1 LRQAIPRDRTGLA
14 LGAFYFAWIAAIGA
28 FGPFMASFLAARGL
42 SPRAIAWLLAALP
55 LVRVLVTPGW
65 TFVADHLRA
74 PGRVLQ
80 VVALGAA
87 LSFALLAI
95 ARSPLAVVAVVVAYT
110 VFRAPIGA
118 LADTILLAWSQRT
131 RTPFGRVRAW
141 GSFGYLLAAFGAGA
155 TLERAGPSAA
165 VALTLTL
172 LAGAALFAR
181 ALPEATP
188 RPGASLWPAFVRMA
202 RDRRIARVLV
212 AGVLQ
217 QMGLAPYD
225 MLFPAWFA
233 ARAGGAWT
241 GASIAL
247 GVACEVA
254 VMLWARPWLAR
265 IGAERVMALSFA
277 ASVARWSVVA
287 FSDSTLAIGLAQS
300 LHALAFGTY
309 FLASVELLDRI
320 APPEV
325 RASAQGIQYTVVFGG
340 GSALALSV
348 AGALGGV
355 VAVPTIF
362 TVAAVCSALAALLMA
377 TARTEASGAAA
388 TARATTV
395 HP

>member
-1 LRQAIPRDRTGLA
+1 MKQSPPRDRTALA

-28 FGPFMASFLAARGL
+28 FGPFMASFLAARGIA
-42 SPRAIAWLLAALP
+42 PRGIAWLLAALP
-55 LVRVLVTPGW
+55 LVRVLVTPAW
-65 TFVADHLRA
+65 TYVADHLRA

-80 VVALGAA
+80 LVSLGAA
-87 LSFALLAI
+87 LSFALLVV
-95 ARSPLAVVAVVVAYT
+95 ARSRLAVVVVVVAYT
-110 VFRAPIGA
+110 AFRAPVGA

-131 RTPFGRVRAW
+131 HTPFGRVRAW

-172 LAGAALFAR
+172 LSGAALFAR

-188 RPGASLWPAFVRMA
+188 RPGPSLWPAFVRMA
-202 RDRRIARVLV
+202 RDRRIARLLV

-233 ARAGGAWT
+233 ARAGGTWT

-254 VMLWARPWLAR
+254 VMLWARPWLTR
-265 IGAERVMALSFA
+265 VGAERVIALSFA
-277 ASVARWSVVA
+277 ASVARWSVIA
-287 FSDSTLAIGLAQS
+287 FSESTLAIGLAQS
-300 LHALAFGTY
+300 LHAFAFGSY
-309 FLASVELLDRI
+309 FLAAVQLLDRI

-340 GSALALSV
+340 GSALALAV

-355 VAVPTIF
+355 AAVPTIF
-362 TVAAVCSALAALLMA
+362 AVAAVCSTLAALLMA
-377 TARTEASGAAA
+377 TAPQNTS
-388 TARATTV
+388 
-395 HP
+395 PMCP